1 MKAEREK
8 TKQSLYAKYGKKYVD
23 AAYDFEFIVGMH
35 EDLANI
41 IVQQLWLVHSTD
53 ELADGAKRYWLK
65 PNSSV
70 GTKRVII
77 TIKNKKITRV
87 SSW

>member
-1 MKAEREK
+1 
-8 TKQSLYAKYGKKYVD
+8 
-23 AAYDFEFIVGMH
+23 MH

-53 ELADGAKRYWLK
+53 ELGDGTKRYWLK